1 MSRENF
7 IYLMKFQNLDILK
20 SIQSGKLYMKNINY
34 FIQLEKA
41 EKERYRSDAGES
53 SVLIPNSWMKMKSDS
68 RDLEFEIKRIVYTG
82 GHLKQPIFCLF
93 SFDYRNIIEDNGKLK
108 MVFTDEQKEELK
120 KFGTHALLIND
131 ANAFVS
137 RIKNALDKEKISYRF
152 AFVKYYKDSE
162 QIERFTDISL
172 GRKHIAFT
180 KDYDPFARQQ
190 EYRIVVVKHF
200 CNTYG

>member
-68 RDLEFEIKRIVYTG
+68 RDLEFEIKR
-82 GHLKQPIFCLF
+82 K
-93 SFDYRNIIEDNGKLK
+93 RKII
-108 MVFTDEQKEELK
+108 
-120 KFGTHALLIND
+120 
-131 ANAFVS
+131 
-137 RIKNALDKEKISYRF
+137 R
-152 AFVKYYKDSE
+152 
-162 QIERFTDISL
+162 
-172 GRKHIAFT
+172 
-180 KDYDPFARQQ
+180 
-190 EYRIVVVKHF
+190 RIVLP
-200 CNTYG
+200 

>member
-137 RIKNALDKEKISYRF
+137 RIKK
-152 AFVKYYKDSE
+152 
-162 QIERFTDISL
+162 
-172 GRKHIAFT
+172 
-180 KDYDPFARQQ
+180 
-190 EYRIVVVKHF
+190 
-200 CNTYG
+200 